1 MNGTVESATLAT
13 PPIRERL
20 VLWGGIAA
28 VTALA
33 WIYLLRAPMP
43 SMDAMAMATMPMAH
57 HWSIGDAS
65 LTFIMWA
72 IMMVAMMMPSATPML
87 SMYER
92 VASTRENP
100 RAHQV
105 WVFAAGYV
113 AVWTGFSLVAT
124 ALQFA
129 LQESAIISEDLRATP
144 IAAGIILVVAG
155 IYQLTPVKNI
165 CLTRCRTPVGFLM
178 LNWRDGSAGAFS
190 MGLKHGALCMGCCW
204 MLMALLFVAGVMNLA
219 WVAAIS
225 ALVLIEKAAPR
236 GGTLAAVAGILM
248 IAAGVV
254 VAVR

>member
-1 MNGTVESATLAT
+1 MNATTDGTALGT
-13 PPIRERL
+13 PPTRERI

-28 VTALA
+28 ITTLA

-43 SMDAMAMATMPMAH
+43 SMSAMAMAAMPMAH
-57 HWSIGDAS
+57 QWSIGDAL

-72 IMMVAMMMPSATPML
+72 VMMVAMMMPSATPML

-92 VASTRENP
+92 VASTRENS
-100 RAHQV
+100 RAHRV
-105 WVFAAGYV
+105 WIFAAGYL
-113 AVWTGFSLVAT
+113 AVWTAFSLVAT

-129 LQESAIISEDLRATP
+129 LQQSAIISDDLKATP
-144 IAAGIILVVAG
+144 IAAGIILAVAG
-155 IYQLTPVKNI
+155 IYQLTPLKNI
-165 CLTRCRTPVGFLM
+165 CLARCRTPVSFFM
-178 LNWRDGSAGAFS
+178 LNWRDGSVGAFYL
-190 MGLKHGALCMGCCW
+190 GLKHGTLCMGCCW

-236 GGTLAAVAGILM
+236 GGTIATVSGVLM

-254 VAVR
+254 VAIR